1 MGDGADRRRNQTGA
15 RFRKVMPNT
24 IKIAVLAIAL
34 GAGLLAQT
42 PEPPKQP
49 LPFSHK
55 LHVAQGLKCQGCHIN
70 PDPGEQMTFPATAK
84 CMSCHEEI
92 AADRAAIKEMAKYHQ
107 DKAAIPWTRI
117 YQLPDWVLFSHR
129 AHLESGAKCD
139 RCHGAVAERDALW
152 KEKPISM
159 ESCMNC
165 HRETNASNACNYCH
179 QAH

>member
-1 MGDGADRRRNQTGA
+1 MRN
-15 RFRKVMPNT
+15 V
-24 IKIAVLAIAL
+24 IKIVLAAFAIAV
-34 GAGLLAQT
+34 GILAQT

-49 LPFSHK
+49 LPFSHR
-55 LHVAQGLKCQGCHIN
+55 LHVAQGLKCEGCHVN

-84 CMSCHEEI
+84 CMICHTEI
-92 AADRAAIKEMAKYHQ
+92 ATDKTAIKELAEYHQ
-107 DKAAIPWTRI
+107 EKAAVPWARI
-117 YQLPDWVLFSHR
+117 YQLPDWVWFSHR
-129 AHLESGAKCD
+129 AHLEAGAKCD

-152 KEKPISM
+152 KEKPLTM